1 MAITVNTNVSA
12 LVAQRNLSN
21 ANNMLNQSLERLA
34 SGSRINS
41 AKDDAAGLQI
51 SNRLE
56 AQMSGIDVAVRN
68 ANDGISIMQTA
79 EGAMNETTNIMQ
91 RMRDLSLQASN
102 GSNSQSERTAIQEE
116 VTALNDELNRI
127 AETTSFGGKKLLNGS
142 FGSSSFQIGGSS
154 DTAGTIS
161 FSGSLASELS
171 MSAGYYESVDD
182 INVTDVGGA
191 QRAVSI
197 LDTAMKYVDSH
208 RSELGAMQNRF
219 DHAINNL
226 ENVHENLATSNSRIK
241 DTDYAKETT
250 QMLKQQ
256 ILQQVS
262 TTILAQAKQAPN
274 LALTLLVN
282 VNTNVSAMTAQRY
295 LNNANSAQ
303 QTSMERLAS
312 GSKIN
317 SAKDD
322 AAGLQISNR
331 LNVQSRGLDVAVR
344 NANDGI
350 SIAQTA
356 EGAMNETTNILQRM
370 RDLSLQSSNGSNSK
384 SERVAIQEEVTALN
398 DELNRIAE
406 TTSFGG
412 NKLLNGT
419 HGTKSFQI
427 GADNGEAV
435 MLQLKDMR
443 SDNAQMGGKDVTVDT
458 IDVTSVG
465 GAQESVAVID
475 AALKYV
481 DSHRAELGAFQ
492 NRFDHAISNLDN
504 INENVNAS
512 KSRIKDTDFAKETT
526 QMTKSQILSQASS
539 SILAQ
544 AKQAPNSALSLLG

>member
-154 DTAGTIS
+154 GEAVQIGLKNMRTDDINMGGFSYVANGMASDSWEVKSNQNDMTMSFTDRFGQPQEITINAKAGDDIEELATYINGQTDQVSASVNDEGQLQIYMSGEDTAGTIS

-171 MSAGYYESVDD
+171 MSAGSYESVDD

-274 LALTLLVN
+274 LALTLL
-282 VNTNVSAMTAQRY
+282 
-295 LNNANSAQ
+295 
-303 QTSMERLAS
+303 
-312 GSKIN
+312 G
-317 SAKDD
+317 
-322 AAGLQISNR
+322 
-331 LNVQSRGLDVAVR
+331 
-344 NANDGI
+344 
-350 SIAQTA
+350 
-356 EGAMNETTNILQRM
+356 
-370 RDLSLQSSNGSNSK
+370 
-384 SERVAIQEEVTALN
+384 
-398 DELNRIAE
+398 
-406 TTSFGG
+406 
-412 NKLLNGT
+412 
-419 HGTKSFQI
+419 
-427 GADNGEAV
+427 
-435 MLQLKDMR
+435 
-443 SDNAQMGGKDVTVDT
+443 
-458 IDVTSVG
+458 
-465 GAQESVAVID
+465 
-475 AALKYV
+475 
-481 DSHRAELGAFQ
+481 
-492 NRFDHAISNLDN
+492 
-504 INENVNAS
+504 
-512 KSRIKDTDFAKETT
+512 
-526 QMTKSQILSQASS
+526 
-539 SILAQ
+539 
-544 AKQAPNSALSLLG
+544 

>member
-154 DTAGTIS
+154 GEAVQIGLKNMRTDDVNMGGFSYVANGMANDSWEVKSNQNDMTMSFTDRFGQPQEITINAKAGDDIEELATYINGQTDLVSASVNDDGQLQIYMSGEDTAGTIS

-274 LALTLLVN
+274 LALTLL
-282 VNTNVSAMTAQRY
+282 
-295 LNNANSAQ
+295 
-303 QTSMERLAS
+303 
-312 GSKIN
+312 G
-317 SAKDD
+317 
-322 AAGLQISNR
+322 
-331 LNVQSRGLDVAVR
+331 
-344 NANDGI
+344 
-350 SIAQTA
+350 
-356 EGAMNETTNILQRM
+356 
-370 RDLSLQSSNGSNSK
+370 
-384 SERVAIQEEVTALN
+384 
-398 DELNRIAE
+398 
-406 TTSFGG
+406 
-412 NKLLNGT
+412 
-419 HGTKSFQI
+419 
-427 GADNGEAV
+427 
-435 MLQLKDMR
+435 
-443 SDNAQMGGKDVTVDT
+443 
-458 IDVTSVG
+458 
-465 GAQESVAVID
+465 
-475 AALKYV
+475 
-481 DSHRAELGAFQ
+481 
-492 NRFDHAISNLDN
+492 
-504 INENVNAS
+504 
-512 KSRIKDTDFAKETT
+512 
-526 QMTKSQILSQASS
+526 
-539 SILAQ
+539 
-544 AKQAPNSALSLLG
+544 

>member
-51 SNRLE
+51 SNRIE

-102 GSNSQSERTAIQEE
+102 GSNSSSERIAIQEE

-142 FGSSSFQIGGSS
+142 FGSTSFQIGGSS
-154 DTAGTIS
+154 GEAVQIGLKSMRTDDINMGGFSYVANGMASDSWEVKSNQNDMTMSFTDRFGQPQEITINAKVGDDIEELATYINGQTDLVSASVNDDGQLQIYMSGEDTSGTIS

-262 TTILAQAKQAPN
+262 TTILAQAKQVPN
-274 LALTLLVN
+274 LALTLL
-282 VNTNVSAMTAQRY
+282 
-295 LNNANSAQ
+295 
-303 QTSMERLAS
+303 
-312 GSKIN
+312 G
-317 SAKDD
+317 
-322 AAGLQISNR
+322 
-331 LNVQSRGLDVAVR
+331 
-344 NANDGI
+344 
-350 SIAQTA
+350 
-356 EGAMNETTNILQRM
+356 
-370 RDLSLQSSNGSNSK
+370 
-384 SERVAIQEEVTALN
+384 
-398 DELNRIAE
+398 
-406 TTSFGG
+406 
-412 NKLLNGT
+412 
-419 HGTKSFQI
+419 
-427 GADNGEAV
+427 
-435 MLQLKDMR
+435 
-443 SDNAQMGGKDVTVDT
+443 
-458 IDVTSVG
+458 
-465 GAQESVAVID
+465 
-475 AALKYV
+475 
-481 DSHRAELGAFQ
+481 
-492 NRFDHAISNLDN
+492 
-504 INENVNAS
+504 
-512 KSRIKDTDFAKETT
+512 
-526 QMTKSQILSQASS
+526 
-539 SILAQ
+539 
-544 AKQAPNSALSLLG
+544 

>member
-154 DTAGTIS
+154 GEAVQIGLKNMRTDDINMGGFSYVANGKASDSWEVKSNQNNMTMSFTDRFGQPQEITINAKAGDDIEELATYINGQTDLVSASVNDEGQLQIYMSGEDTAGTIS

-208 RSELGAMQNRF
+208 RSEIGAMQNRF

-274 LALTLLVN
+274 LALTLL
-282 VNTNVSAMTAQRY
+282 
-295 LNNANSAQ
+295 
-303 QTSMERLAS
+303 
-312 GSKIN
+312 G
-317 SAKDD
+317 
-322 AAGLQISNR
+322 
-331 LNVQSRGLDVAVR
+331 
-344 NANDGI
+344 
-350 SIAQTA
+350 
-356 EGAMNETTNILQRM
+356 
-370 RDLSLQSSNGSNSK
+370 
-384 SERVAIQEEVTALN
+384 
-398 DELNRIAE
+398 
-406 TTSFGG
+406 
-412 NKLLNGT
+412 
-419 HGTKSFQI
+419 
-427 GADNGEAV
+427 
-435 MLQLKDMR
+435 
-443 SDNAQMGGKDVTVDT
+443 
-458 IDVTSVG
+458 
-465 GAQESVAVID
+465 
-475 AALKYV
+475 
-481 DSHRAELGAFQ
+481 
-492 NRFDHAISNLDN
+492 
-504 INENVNAS
+504 
-512 KSRIKDTDFAKETT
+512 
-526 QMTKSQILSQASS
+526 
-539 SILAQ
+539 
-544 AKQAPNSALSLLG
+544 

>member
-102 GSNSQSERTAIQEE
+102 GSNSSSERIAIQEE

-142 FGSSSFQIGGSS
+142 FGHTSFQIGGSS
-154 DTAGTIS
+154 GEAVQIGLKSMRTDDINMGGFSYVANGMASDSWEVKSNQNDMTMSFTDRFGQPQEISINAKAGDDIEELATYINGQTDLLSASVNDDGQLQIYMSGEDTAGTIS

-171 MSAGYYESVDD
+171 MSAGYYESVND

-274 LALTLLVN
+274 LALTLL
-282 VNTNVSAMTAQRY
+282 
-295 LNNANSAQ
+295 
-303 QTSMERLAS
+303 
-312 GSKIN
+312 G
-317 SAKDD
+317 
-322 AAGLQISNR
+322 
-331 LNVQSRGLDVAVR
+331 
-344 NANDGI
+344 
-350 SIAQTA
+350 
-356 EGAMNETTNILQRM
+356 
-370 RDLSLQSSNGSNSK
+370 
-384 SERVAIQEEVTALN
+384 
-398 DELNRIAE
+398 
-406 TTSFGG
+406 
-412 NKLLNGT
+412 
-419 HGTKSFQI
+419 
-427 GADNGEAV
+427 
-435 MLQLKDMR
+435 
-443 SDNAQMGGKDVTVDT
+443 
-458 IDVTSVG
+458 
-465 GAQESVAVID
+465 
-475 AALKYV
+475 
-481 DSHRAELGAFQ
+481 
-492 NRFDHAISNLDN
+492 
-504 INENVNAS
+504 
-512 KSRIKDTDFAKETT
+512 
-526 QMTKSQILSQASS
+526 
-539 SILAQ
+539 
-544 AKQAPNSALSLLG
+544 

>member
-116 VTALNDELNRI
+116 ITALNDELNRI
-127 AETTSFGGKKLLNGS
+127 AETTSFGGKKLLNGN
-142 FGSSSFQIGGSS
+142 FGSTSFQIGGSS
-154 DTAGTIS
+154 GEAVQIGLKSMRTDDINMGGFSYVANGMASDSWAVKSNQNDMTMSFTDRFGQPQEIIINAKVGDDIEELATYINGQTDLVSASVNDDGQLQIYMSGEDTSGTTS

-171 MSAGYYESVDD
+171 MSAGYYESVND

-274 LALTLLVN
+274 LALTLL
-282 VNTNVSAMTAQRY
+282 
-295 LNNANSAQ
+295 
-303 QTSMERLAS
+303 
-312 GSKIN
+312 G
-317 SAKDD
+317 
-322 AAGLQISNR
+322 
-331 LNVQSRGLDVAVR
+331 
-344 NANDGI
+344 
-350 SIAQTA
+350 
-356 EGAMNETTNILQRM
+356 
-370 RDLSLQSSNGSNSK
+370 
-384 SERVAIQEEVTALN
+384 
-398 DELNRIAE
+398 
-406 TTSFGG
+406 
-412 NKLLNGT
+412 
-419 HGTKSFQI
+419 
-427 GADNGEAV
+427 
-435 MLQLKDMR
+435 
-443 SDNAQMGGKDVTVDT
+443 
-458 IDVTSVG
+458 
-465 GAQESVAVID
+465 
-475 AALKYV
+475 
-481 DSHRAELGAFQ
+481 
-492 NRFDHAISNLDN
+492 
-504 INENVNAS
+504 
-512 KSRIKDTDFAKETT
+512 
-526 QMTKSQILSQASS
+526 
-539 SILAQ
+539 
-544 AKQAPNSALSLLG
+544 

>member
-102 GSNSQSERTAIQEE
+102 GSNSLSERTAIQEE

-154 DTAGTIS
+154 GEAVQIGLKNMRTDDINMGGFSYVANGMASDSWEVKSNQNDMTMSFTDRFGQPQEITINAKAGDDIEELATYINGQTDQVSASVNDEGQLQIYMSGEETAGTIS

-274 LALTLLVN
+274 LALTLL
-282 VNTNVSAMTAQRY
+282 
-295 LNNANSAQ
+295 
-303 QTSMERLAS
+303 
-312 GSKIN
+312 G
-317 SAKDD
+317 
-322 AAGLQISNR
+322 
-331 LNVQSRGLDVAVR
+331 
-344 NANDGI
+344 
-350 SIAQTA
+350 
-356 EGAMNETTNILQRM
+356 
-370 RDLSLQSSNGSNSK
+370 
-384 SERVAIQEEVTALN
+384 
-398 DELNRIAE
+398 
-406 TTSFGG
+406 
-412 NKLLNGT
+412 
-419 HGTKSFQI
+419 
-427 GADNGEAV
+427 
-435 MLQLKDMR
+435 
-443 SDNAQMGGKDVTVDT
+443 
-458 IDVTSVG
+458 
-465 GAQESVAVID
+465 
-475 AALKYV
+475 
-481 DSHRAELGAFQ
+481 
-492 NRFDHAISNLDN
+492 
-504 INENVNAS
+504 
-512 KSRIKDTDFAKETT
+512 
-526 QMTKSQILSQASS
+526 
-539 SILAQ
+539 
-544 AKQAPNSALSLLG
+544 

>member
-56 AQMSGIDVAVRN
+56 TQMSGIDVAVRN

-91 RMRDLSLQASN
+91 RMRDLSLQATN

-154 DTAGTIS
+154 GEAVQISLKNMRTDDINMGGFSYVANGMASDSWEVKSNQTDMTMAFTDRFGQPQEININAKAGDDIEELATYINGQTDLVSASVNDEGQLQIYMSGEDTAGTIS

-226 ENVHENLATSNSRIK
+226 ENVHENLGASNSRIK

-274 LALTLLVN
+274 LALTLL
-282 VNTNVSAMTAQRY
+282 
-295 LNNANSAQ
+295 
-303 QTSMERLAS
+303 
-312 GSKIN
+312 G
-317 SAKDD
+317 
-322 AAGLQISNR
+322 
-331 LNVQSRGLDVAVR
+331 
-344 NANDGI
+344 
-350 SIAQTA
+350 
-356 EGAMNETTNILQRM
+356 
-370 RDLSLQSSNGSNSK
+370 
-384 SERVAIQEEVTALN
+384 
-398 DELNRIAE
+398 
-406 TTSFGG
+406 
-412 NKLLNGT
+412 
-419 HGTKSFQI
+419 
-427 GADNGEAV
+427 
-435 MLQLKDMR
+435 
-443 SDNAQMGGKDVTVDT
+443 
-458 IDVTSVG
+458 
-465 GAQESVAVID
+465 
-475 AALKYV
+475 
-481 DSHRAELGAFQ
+481 
-492 NRFDHAISNLDN
+492 
-504 INENVNAS
+504 
-512 KSRIKDTDFAKETT
+512 
-526 QMTKSQILSQASS
+526 
-539 SILAQ
+539 
-544 AKQAPNSALSLLG
+544 

>member
-154 DTAGTIS
+154 GEAVQIGLKNMRTDDINMGGFSYVANGMASDSWEVKSNQNDMTMSFTDRFGQPQELTINAKEGDDTEELATYINGQTDLVSASVNDEGQLQIYMSGEDTAGTIS

-274 LALTLLVN
+274 LALTLL
-282 VNTNVSAMTAQRY
+282 
-295 LNNANSAQ
+295 
-303 QTSMERLAS
+303 
-312 GSKIN
+312 G
-317 SAKDD
+317 
-322 AAGLQISNR
+322 
-331 LNVQSRGLDVAVR
+331 
-344 NANDGI
+344 
-350 SIAQTA
+350 
-356 EGAMNETTNILQRM
+356 
-370 RDLSLQSSNGSNSK
+370 
-384 SERVAIQEEVTALN
+384 
-398 DELNRIAE
+398 
-406 TTSFGG
+406 
-412 NKLLNGT
+412 
-419 HGTKSFQI
+419 
-427 GADNGEAV
+427 
-435 MLQLKDMR
+435 
-443 SDNAQMGGKDVTVDT
+443 
-458 IDVTSVG
+458 
-465 GAQESVAVID
+465 
-475 AALKYV
+475 
-481 DSHRAELGAFQ
+481 
-492 NRFDHAISNLDN
+492 
-504 INENVNAS
+504 
-512 KSRIKDTDFAKETT
+512 
-526 QMTKSQILSQASS
+526 
-539 SILAQ
+539 
-544 AKQAPNSALSLLG
+544 

>member
-102 GSNSQSERTAIQEE
+102 GSNSKSERTAIQEE
-116 VTALNDELNRI
+116 VAALNDELNRI

-154 DTAGTIS
+154 GEAVQIGLKNMRTDDINMGGFSYVANGMASDSWEVKSNQNDMTMSFTDRFGQPQEITINAKAGDDIEELATYINGQTDQVSASVNDEGQLQIYMSGEDTAGTIS

-274 LALTLLVN
+274 LALTLL
-282 VNTNVSAMTAQRY
+282 
-295 LNNANSAQ
+295 
-303 QTSMERLAS
+303 
-312 GSKIN
+312 G
-317 SAKDD
+317 
-322 AAGLQISNR
+322 
-331 LNVQSRGLDVAVR
+331 
-344 NANDGI
+344 
-350 SIAQTA
+350 
-356 EGAMNETTNILQRM
+356 
-370 RDLSLQSSNGSNSK
+370 
-384 SERVAIQEEVTALN
+384 
-398 DELNRIAE
+398 
-406 TTSFGG
+406 
-412 NKLLNGT
+412 
-419 HGTKSFQI
+419 
-427 GADNGEAV
+427 
-435 MLQLKDMR
+435 
-443 SDNAQMGGKDVTVDT
+443 
-458 IDVTSVG
+458 
-465 GAQESVAVID
+465 
-475 AALKYV
+475 
-481 DSHRAELGAFQ
+481 
-492 NRFDHAISNLDN
+492 
-504 INENVNAS
+504 
-512 KSRIKDTDFAKETT
+512 
-526 QMTKSQILSQASS
+526 
-539 SILAQ
+539 
-544 AKQAPNSALSLLG
+544 

>member
-154 DTAGTIS
+154 GEAVQIGLKNMRTDDINMGGFSYVANGMASDSWEVKSNQNDMTMSFTDRFGQPQEITINAKAGDDIEELATYINGQTDQISASVNDEGQLQIYMSGEETAGTIS
-161 FSGSLASELS
+161 FSGSLANELS

-274 LALTLLVN
+274 LALTLL
-282 VNTNVSAMTAQRY
+282 
-295 LNNANSAQ
+295 
-303 QTSMERLAS
+303 
-312 GSKIN
+312 G
-317 SAKDD
+317 
-322 AAGLQISNR
+322 
-331 LNVQSRGLDVAVR
+331 
-344 NANDGI
+344 
-350 SIAQTA
+350 
-356 EGAMNETTNILQRM
+356 
-370 RDLSLQSSNGSNSK
+370 
-384 SERVAIQEEVTALN
+384 
-398 DELNRIAE
+398 
-406 TTSFGG
+406 
-412 NKLLNGT
+412 
-419 HGTKSFQI
+419 
-427 GADNGEAV
+427 
-435 MLQLKDMR
+435 
-443 SDNAQMGGKDVTVDT
+443 
-458 IDVTSVG
+458 
-465 GAQESVAVID
+465 
-475 AALKYV
+475 
-481 DSHRAELGAFQ
+481 
-492 NRFDHAISNLDN
+492 
-504 INENVNAS
+504 
-512 KSRIKDTDFAKETT
+512 
-526 QMTKSQILSQASS
+526 
-539 SILAQ
+539 
-544 AKQAPNSALSLLG
+544 